1 MFAQLFAQFLELSHL
16 GTLVSELS
24 AASLQIMGSLQMAG
38 TLCVTG
44 MLSLLSQEGSALL
57 AQEAGGDGAGGG
69 TSPMVFFLPY
79 LMIGLLAYFLFVVPS
94 RNKQQRFQ
102 QMLDSLKE
110 NDHVVTTGG
119 IHGVVT
125 NVNREQ
131 LKATLRVDE
140 ASGAKLKV
148 SFWAIDSV
156 ESDAKEPSSNNK
168 S

>member
-1 MFAQLFAQFLELSHL
+1 
-16 GTLVSELS
+16 
-24 AASLQIMGSLQMAG
+24 
-38 TLCVTG
+38 
-44 MLSLLSQEGSALL
+44 
-57 AQEAGGDGAGGG
+57 
-69 TSPMVFFLPY
+69 MVFFLPY

>member
-1 MFAQLFAQFLELSHL
+1 M
-16 GTLVSELS
+16 
-24 AASLQIMGSLQMAG
+24 I
-38 TLCVTG
+38 
-44 MLSLLSQEGSALL
+44 LL
-57 AQEAGGDGAGGG
+57 AQEGGAGGAEG
-69 TSPMVFFLPY
+69 AVNPLAFFLPY
-79 LMIGLLAYFLFVVPS
+79 VFIGLLAYFLFVVPS

-102 QMLDSLKE
+102 QMLDALKE

-131 LKATLRVDE
+131 QKATLRVDE
-140 ASGAKLKV
+140 SSGAKLKV

-156 ESDAKEPSSNNK
+156 ETDAKEPSTTNK